1 MIRWRFY
8 EPNPLRDMLDQ
19 MLQDSRRTMRETRGE
34 PMPVNVHETADAV
47 VVEAVLPGVKPDDVE
62 VNTGEGVL
70 TITARHTVEE
80 RDYFHQEFRSVEF
93 HRQLV
98 LPAETKYDAASAD
111 LEHGLLTIRIPKI
124 KAKPPEKI
132 RVQVSRKN
140 SSGGA
145 SPTPI
150 EATRGEGYEEV
161 PSKPPRKPGTKRT
174 PPKRSGR

>member
-8 EPNPLRDMLDQ
+8 DPNPLRDMLDQ
-19 MLQDSRRTMRETRGE
+19 MFQESRRTMRETRGE

-47 VVEAVLPGVKPDDVE
+47 VVEAVLPGVKPEDVD
-62 VNTGEGVL
+62 VQTGEGVL
-70 TITARHTVEE
+70 TITARQAVEE

-98 LPAETKYDAASAD
+98 LPADVKYDAATAD
-111 LEHGLLTIRIPKI
+111 LEHGLLTIRIPK
-124 KAKPPEKI
+124 AKPKQPEKI

-140 SSGGA
+140 SSGSA
-145 SPTPI
+145 PI

-161 PSKPPRKPGTKRT
+161 PTPKTTKKA
-174 PPKRSGR
+174 PPKKSGR